1 MSFTQII
8 GCLIAP
14 LFFTSCKE
22 VVLDTESNEAIQIV
36 DVNPDFNFLPT
47 STTNSVYH
55 HDAFTFSYAEAFEQ
69 SEWVA
74 YYLDSNDMSDIDF
87 ERPYFNQ
94 DPIVTTK
101 SADWRNFKKSGYNK
115 GHLCPAADRKSSYA
129 LFEQTF
135 FTSNV
140 SPQLYAFNAGIWNRL
155 EQKVRYWAKRYD
167 GVYVVTGG
175 VLSDNLKTIG
185 KEKVAVPNY
194 FYKIVLTKDRSK
206 MVGFLVPHQKTSK
219 AIYEFVVSVDT
230 IEQMT
235 GIDFFPNLEDAIETK
250 LEYDSNVKF

>member
-1 MSFTQII
+1 MSFTRII
-8 GCLIAP
+8 GCLVAP
-14 LFFTSCKE
+14 LFFISCKE
-22 VVLDTESNEAIQIV
+22 VVLNIESNEVIEILQS
-36 DVNPDFNFLPT
+36 DTDFDFLPT
-47 STTNSVYH
+47 STTNNVYH
-55 HDAFTFSYAEAFEQ
+55 HNAFTFSYAEEFEQ

-74 YYLDSNDMSDIDF
+74 YYLDSNDMSSVDF

-94 DPIVTTK
+94 DPIVITK

-115 GHLCPAADRKSSYA
+115 GHLCPAADRKSSYE
-129 LFEQTF
+129 LYEQTF

-140 SPQLYAFNAGIWNRL
+140 SPQLYDFNAGIWNRM

-206 MVGFLVPHQKTSK
+206 MIGFLVPHQKTSK

-235 GIDFFPNLEDAIETK
+235 GIDFFPNLEDALETK
-250 LEYDSNVKF
+250 LESVSNVKF

>member
-1 MSFTQII
+1 MSFTRII
-8 GCLIAP
+8 GCLVAP
-14 LFFTSCKE
+14 LFFISCKE
-22 VVLDTESNEAIQIV
+22 VVLNAESNEVIEIFQG
-36 DVNPDFNFLPT
+36 DTDFNFLPT
-47 STTNSVYH
+47 STTNNVYH
-55 HDAFTFSYAEAFEQ
+55 HDAFAFSYAEEYEQ

-74 YYLDSNDMSDIDF
+74 YYLDSNDMSSVDF

-94 DPIVTTK
+94 DPIVITK

-115 GHLCPAADRKSSYA
+115 GHLCPAADRKSSYE
-129 LFEQTF
+129 LYEQTF

-140 SPQLYAFNAGIWNRL
+140 SPQLYDFNAGIWNRM

-167 GVYVVTGG
+167 GVYVLTGG

-206 MVGFLVPHQKTSK
+206 MIGFLVPHQKTSK

-235 GIDFFPNLEDAIETK
+235 GIDFFPNLEDALETK
-250 LEYDSNVKF
+250 LESVSNVKF